1 MARRSASKTRSSSTT
16 PVAKP
21 ATIGILGGTFDPVHL
36 GHLAAAD
43 ALREAAGLEAVW
55 LMPNAQPPHR
65 THPAAPAGD
74 RLEMVRRA
82 VAGHPRLLA
91 SDLEIR
97 RGGVSYTVDTADE
110 LARRFPK
117 MRFAWLIGSDEAR
130 AIRSWREP
138 DRLMQAIDF
147 VVFNRPGVALTL
159 DELIALG
166 FRQPRMRLVTI
177 RTPSIAAHEI
187 REAIRD
193 RRSVDG
199 LLPAAVRAYIE
210 ERGLYR

>member
-1 MARRSASKTRSSSTT
+1 
-16 PVAKP
+16 
-21 ATIGILGGTFDPVHL
+21 
-36 GHLAAAD
+36 
-43 ALREAAGLEAVW
+43 
-55 LMPNAQPPHR
+55 MPNAQPPHR
-65 THPAAPAGD
+65 THPAAAAGD
-74 RLEMVRRA
+74 RMEMLRRA
-82 VAGHPRLLA
+82 VAGHPQLLA
-91 SDLEIR
+91 SDLELQ

-130 AIRSWREP
+130 AIRSWHDP

-147 VVFNRPGVALTL
+147 VVFNRPGVAVTL

-199 LLPAAVRAYIE
+199 LLPAAVRAYID